1 MLKKYKKR
9 IFVLLLFVL
18 LFSTTAFAQES
29 PEDYVAPVEEIFE
42 ARVIKILEE
51 REIMGETG
59 GKIIQQDI
67 LLNGLEG
74 KWKNQEVT
82 YKGIS
87 EIIVVNANIYK
98 KNDRVLIQRSATLEG
113 DNEQFYI
120 IDFVR
125 RGKLYL
131 LAFLFAAVIIIIGR
145 MKGFKSLVSLIISFF
160 IIIKIILPRILAGD
174 DPLLISIFGSLA
186 ILAVIIYLTEGWNRK
201 SHLAIISVFISL
213 SVTLLLSV
221 IFTGM
226 ARLTGLAQEETA
238 FLMGISQQAI
248 NFKGLL
254 LAGML
259 IGAIGVLD
267 DIIVGQMETVKKIKE
282 ANPQLPSGQVF
293 TLAYKV
299 GNTHLGTMVNT
310 LFLTYAGASLP
321 LLLLFAIKQEPF
333 LTFSQVVNNEMVATE
348 IVRTLVGSIGVALSM
363 PISTYLA
370 ARWIRIKNKVLSEQG

>member
-1 MLKKYKKR
+1 MRKKYKK
-9 IFVLLLFVL
+9 IFFVLFLFVL
-18 LFSTTAFAQES
+18 FFSTTVFAQEFS
-29 PEDYVAPVEEIFE
+29 EDYGVVADEIFE
-42 ARVIKILEE
+42 ARVIEILEE
-51 REIMGETG
+51 REITGEKG

-67 LLNGLEG
+67 LLKGLEG
-74 KWKNQEVT
+74 EWKEREII

-87 EIIVVNANIYK
+87 EIIVANANIYK
-98 KNDRVLIQRSATLEG
+98 EDDRVLVQRSATQEG

-125 RGKLYL
+125 RGYLYF
-131 LAFLFAAVIIIIGR
+131 LAFLFTLIIIAIGR
-145 MKGFKSLVSLIISFF
+145 MKGFKALVSLAISFF

-174 DPLLISIFGSLA
+174 DPLLVSIFGSLA

-201 SHLAIISVFISL
+201 SHLAIISVLLSL
-213 SVTLLLSV
+213 IITLLLSI
-221 IFTGM
+221 IFTGL
-226 ARLTGLAQEETA
+226 ARLTGLAQEEAA
-238 FLMGISQQAI
+238 FLMGIGQQAI

-259 IGAIGVLD
+259 IGTIGVLD
-267 DIIVGQMETVKKIKE
+267 DIIVGQMETVKRIEE
-282 ANPQLPSGQVF
+282 ANPQLPSDKVF
-293 TLAYKV
+293 ALAYKV

-348 IVRTLVGSIGVALSM
+348 IVRTLVGSVGVALSM

-370 ARWIRIKNKVLSEQG
+370 AYWLKTKNKA